1 MLSKGEKWLLARNS
15 ESLIQSWSL
24 LSIMEGIWLEL
35 STKRYEPL
43 ENSEWVAKGSEWG
56 AGEEGGDYC
65 HFSRGGSGWGQFYPQ
80 SAQVGRG
87 ESAEGRRPCLQSSG
101 WIRLTGRQDPFL
113 PPFCI
118 PLCYGD
124 EKLNAFPRLSDN
136 QLLAKNEVSLI
147 RRTCKRSK
155 K

>member
-56 AGEEGGDYC
+56 AGEEGG
-65 HFSRGGSGWGQFYPQ
+65 
-80 SAQVGRG
+80 AIIVI
-87 ESAEGRRPCLQSSG
+87 SAE
-101 WIRLTGRQDPFL
+101 
-113 PPFCI
+113 
-118 PLCYGD
+118 
-124 EKLNAFPRLSDN
+124 
-136 QLLAKNEVSLI
+136 EVQGEGSFTHRAL
-147 RRTCKRSK
+147 R
-155 K
+155 